1 VTTRREKLLIVKNA
15 TANLVRGSA
24 SAVVA
29 LILPPLLIRSMSPDA
44 FSAWS
49 LILQLSAYVGY
60 LDFGIQTAIAR
71 FVAHAT
77 ERKDAAHRDKIVS
90 TAVACLSASGL
101 LAFLGLILLAL
112 FLPHLFHHLPGYLLL
127 DVRLSVLLV
136 GGSLAL
142 GLPASVFAGTFVGLQ
157 RNEIPAAIIGISR
170 ILNASLLILIV
181 RSGGGIRAM
190 AFTFSTVNLASY
202 LVQFIAYQRVAVSLE
217 PTMSIS
223 MRHVSWDAALELA
236 DYCTSLTVWG
246 LGMVLVTGLDLTIV
260 GVYRFDEVGYYAVA
274 ATLVTFLAGVFGA
287 LFGALGSPAAVFHAR
302 SDKAGLGRM
311 VSVTTR
317 LGMLLLLTSGLP
329 LIFGASHI
337 LRLWVGATYSQHAA
351 ALVQILVV
359 ANIVRLCATPYV
371 IAMIGT
377 GEQRRIILVPLLEGA
392 TNLASS
398 LVAGYYFGAAG
409 VALGTLIG
417 SFFSLGGHLI
427 YNIGRN
433 TTIQLSAS
441 EYLRTSI
448 LRPIFCSG
456 PMIIIGMLWPHLT
469 ASLQP
474 WLTRLLLIGVCL
486 LTGGLVWYIGLAP
499 DERKAVVLRMRLT
512 RSVRGKSNDRL

>member
-1 VTTRREKLLIVKNA
+1 VTTRREKFLIVKNA
-15 TANLVRGSA
+15 TANLVRGTA

-29 LILPPLLIRSMSPDA
+29 LVLPPFLTRSMSADA
-44 FSAWS
+44 FGAWS

-77 ERKDAAHRDKIVS
+77 ERKDTAHRDNIVS
-90 TAVACLSASGL
+90 TALACLAASGL
-101 LAFLGLILLAL
+101 LAFLGLILLTL

-127 DVRLSVLLV
+127 DIRMSVLLV
-136 GGSLAL
+136 GGSLSI

-157 RNEIPAAIIGISR
+157 RNEIPAAVIAISR
-170 ILNASLLILIV
+170 ILNAGLLILIV

-190 AFTFSTVNLASY
+190 AFTSSIVNLLSY
-202 LVQFIAYQRVAVSLE
+202 LVQFIAYRRMAKNLE
-217 PTMSIS
+217 PTISIS
-223 MRHVSWDAALELA
+223 MRHVSKGAALELV

-260 GVYRFDEVGYYAVA
+260 GAYRFDEVGYYAVA
-274 ATLVTFLAGVFGA
+274 ATLITFLGGAFGA

-302 SDKAGLGRM
+302 DDKAGLGRM

-317 LGMLLLLTSGLP
+317 LGMFLLLATGLP
-329 LIFGASHI
+329 LIFGASRI
-337 LRLWVGATYSQHAA
+337 LRIWVGATYAQHATV
-351 ALVQILVV
+351 LVQILVV

-371 IAMIGT
+371 VAMIGT

-392 TNLASS
+392 TNLVIS
-398 LVAGYYFGAAG
+398 LFAGYYLGAVG

-417 SFFSLGGHLI
+417 SFISLGGHLI

-433 TTIQLSAS
+433 TTIQLSAIQ
-441 EYLRTSI
+441 YLRTSI
-448 LRPIFCSG
+448 LRPVFCSVPILILG
-456 PMIIIGMLWPHLT
+456 TSWPRLT

-474 WLTRLLLIGVCL
+474 WLTGSLLTGACL
-486 LTGGLVWYIGLAP
+486 LTGGLVWYIGLVP
-499 DERKAVVLRMRLT
+499 DERQAVASRMR
-512 RSVRGKSNDRL
+512 SIH